1 MLNNNDKYKNHSREE
16 LIDELE
22 TLKKKKYGLVWDKK
36 NSQEML
42 DAFVNWENVPENFTP
57 KQFPVLKE
65 VKNKEIENDKNKP
78 VNLLIEGDN
87 YHSLAVLNFTHQ
99 NKVDV
104 IYIDPPYNTG
114 NKDFIFNDK
123 FIDKDDPFRH
133 SKWLSFMEKRLRLSK
148 NLLNRHGVIF
158 ISIGEDEVAQLKM
171 VCDETFGEKN
181 FINCLIWKANPRGRA
196 MDKFFATTK
205 EYVLVYAKDSSEVK
219 LTMNS
224 IEDDKK
230 LSKFNLKD
238 EISFYK
244 KGYPLHNGTR
254 DFHIDN
260 RPNLAYSIYYN
271 PKTGEALTKDEKTK
285 GKSGYLLSD
294 KYIDESLK
302 RKGFVRIIPDV
313 NNQTKQRRV
322 WRWGQKKF
330 LKEYKTELIFV
341 NEKSGYYV
349 YQKDRLSTEGAKFE
363 KYKDI
368 IEDIR
373 TDEGGLELEAIFH
386 KKPFNFPKP
395 LRLIKFLI
403 GLVESKRD
411 LVVLDYFAGS
421 GTTGHAVL
429 ELNDL
434 DDGNRHFILCTN
446 DENKICT
453 DVCYPRIKK
462 VIEGYKSFE
471 GDDVSGMDGNLKY
484 LKTDFVGSDSTDKN
498 KRDLV
503 NKSAEMICIKEDIF
517 DLVADGGLDYRI
529 YQKGKKF
536 LGIIFEID
544 AVANFKK
551 EAEKHKGN
559 FVVYCFSYTEAT
571 PEKEFKGL
579 KNKYVLKP
587 IPAVILRIY
596 LEIFKK

>member
-1 MLNNNDKYKNHSREE
+1 MPNNNDKYKNHSREE

-254 DFHIDN
+254 DFYIDN

-544 AVANFKK
+544 AVADFKK